1 MEILSNKY
9 RIPDFVLI
17 IIGTFL
23 MAISI
28 NVVYEPM
35 SLVTGGITGLS
46 IVIKYLSKP
55 FIDGGIPIWL
65 SNVILNVPLFLIA
78 IKLNGISFIK
88 KTLFA
93 TVSLTVALY
102 IIPVLDITYTDYLLA
117 AIFGAVIGGVGLGLV
132 FATTATTGG
141 TDLLG
146 MIIHLKFKHITAA
159 QLLAIIDGIIVIA
172 GGLTFGIQRALYA
185 VIAVYITSKVIDSI
199 LEGLKFAKL
208 AYIIS
213 DQYESIA
220 KEIMDTVDRG
230 VTSIHA
236 TGMYSN
242 EEKKMLFCVVSKKE
256 IVNIIDIVAK
266 KDPSAFVIVSDV
278 REVLGEGFIEYKQ

>member
-213 DQYESIA
+213 DHYESIA
-220 KEIMDTVDRG
+220 KDIMDTVDRG